1 MASLFFITLK
11 IFDKYFV
18 FNTDKLYLLSQQA
31 EELKKRSVHKGSKDQ
46 SPKNARRKRAGTVV
60 HCDYLKRKNKSV
72 NRRRIDPVI
81 TLSTIFEE
89 ILNEMRDMPDVQP
102 FLFPVNAKV

>member
-1 MASLFFITLK
+1 MSTTRFCFS
-11 IFDKYFV
+11 FH
-18 FNTDKLYLLSQQA
+18 QHA
-31 EELKKRSVHKGSKDQ
+31 EELKRRSMMLKVPKDQ
-46 SPKNARRKRAGTVV
+46 GGRGGGRRRRAGTVV

-89 ILNEMRDMPDVQP
+89 MLNEMREMADVQP
-102 FLFPVNAKV
+102 FLFPVNAKVSQIYEELVKNL